1 MRLCA
6 SQLAAR
12 HTRHFNL
19 PTALDRS
26 PTYRSCL
33 RILHQLECG
42 FGRHARSL
50 KRHRKY
56 VRSLCCALA
65 LLRICCASLIL
76 FVIVCMCVLC
86 AGRVKHYKDSIS
98 GNLLLPAHPTSKIEL
113 DLLIRKMHSLQL
125 VTVRAVAPVL
135 ENNLIVKYK
144 GVAPSTSGQVPLH
157 LSCDCYEFWGN
168 GDVCPCVLVAADH
181 LDVISLETWLS
192 TLAPRRTVGRPRRIF
207 DGNCR
212 KPDAAPSQQPKKR
225 SAEWFLQEI
234 RKQPALYYHRW
245 RTLTLTLSLT
255 PIPNPTTTGGASHV
269 HLEMRLGCSLA
280 ELTLSECCLLRV
292 GALRENIFGK

>member
-1 MRLCA
+1 MQCPLPTLRVRAHRGGANSRCA
-6 SQLAAR
+6 FALHNPLHATPDTSTCQPHWTAA
-12 HTRHFNL
+12 L
-19 PTALDRS
+19 PTAVVYEFFINSSADLAGTLGPSNVTASMSNRYAV
-26 PTYRSCL
+26 PF
-33 RILHQLECG
+33 RI
-42 FGRHARSL
+42 
-50 KRHRKY
+50 
-56 VRSLCCALA
+56 
-65 LLRICCASLIL
+65 CASLIL

-125 VTVRAVAPVL
+125 VTVRAVAPEL
-135 ENNLIVKYK
+135 ENNFIVKYK

-157 LSCDCYEFWGN
+157 LSCDCYEFWGD

-181 LDVISLETWLS
+181 LDVISLETLLS

-207 DGNCR
+207 DGNCC

-245 RTLTLTLSLT
+245 RTLTPTLSLT
-255 PIPNPTTTGGASHV
+255 PNPNPTTTGGAP
-269 HLEMRLGCSLA
+269 
-280 ELTLSECCLLRV
+280 
-292 GALRENIFGK
+292 